1 MKGFI
6 LALQF
11 FTRIPIPIHIEF
23 STMNLKR
30 AFFFLPLVGGLI
42 ALITAI
48 PMYAIPNK
56 YSDFAAAA
64 SLVLYVILT
73 GGLHIDGL
81 ADTADGF
88 FSARSEKEKI
98 LEIMKDP
105 GIGSYGAITVFILLL
120 LKFIAFKTISAYGVI
135 PPFLILIPAGII
147 SRLSG
152 LGVVVFAK
160 QAKQTGLGILFHN
173 SATRFSFFF
182 WLILIF
188 IWYLLFNETSL
199 ISILKI
205 NFSLQDILL
214 KIKILF
220 LPVLAFLSAL
230 CIVNV
235 SYKKIGGTT
244 GDVNGCIVEVTETV
258 ILITSI
264 FIFN

>member
-11 FTRIPIPIHIEF
+11 FTRIPVPANIEF
-23 STMNLKR
+23 SIVNLKR

-42 ALITAI
+42 ALITAAPI
-48 PMYAIPNK
+48 YLIPNK

-64 SLVLYVILT
+64 SLVLYLILT

-88 FSARSEKEKI
+88 FSARPEKEKI

-105 GIGSYGAITVFILLL
+105 GIGSYGATAVFISLL
-120 LKFIAFKTISAYGVI
+120 LKFIAFKAISIDRYI
-135 PPFLILIPAGII
+135 NPFLILISAGII

-152 LGVVVFAK
+152 LGVVVFSK
-160 QAKQTGLGILFHN
+160 QAKTTGLGILFHK
-173 SATRFSFFF
+173 SATRLSFFF

-188 IWYLLFNETSL
+188 IFYLLFSETSL
-199 ISILKI
+199 ISIPKI
-205 NFSLQDILL
+205 NFTLKEILL
-214 KIKILF
+214 RLKFLF
-220 LPVLAFLSAL
+220 MPLFAFLITV
-230 CIVNV
+230 CIVKI

-244 GDVNGCIVEVTETV
+244 GDVNGCIVEVTETL
-258 ILITSI
+258 ILLASI

>member
-11 FTRIPIPIHIEF
+11 FTRIPIPINIEF
-23 STMNLKR
+23 SKVNLKR
-30 AFFFLPLVGGLI
+30 AFFFLPLIGCLI
-42 ALITAI
+42 ASITAI
-48 PMYAIPNK
+48 PIYVIPNK

-64 SLVLYVILT
+64 SLVLYLILT

-88 FSARSEKEKI
+88 FSGRSGKEKI

-105 GIGSYGAITVFILLL
+105 EIGSYGAISIFILLL
-120 LKFIAFKTISAYGVI
+120 LKFIAFKTISVYGVI
-135 PPFLILIPAGII
+135 NPFFILVPAGII

-152 LGVVVFAK
+152 LGVVVFSK
-160 QAKQTGLGILFHN
+160 QAKETGLGILFHK

-188 IWYLLFNETSL
+188 IFYFLFSETL
-199 ISILKI
+199 FISIPKI
-205 NFSLQDILL
+205 NFTLQEIILR
-214 KIKILF
+214 IKLLF
-220 LPVLAFLSAL
+220 LPGIALLSTL
-230 CIVNV
+230 FIVKV
-235 SYKKIGGTT
+235 SYKKLGGTT
-244 GDVNGCIVEVTETV
+244 GDINGCIVEITETL
-258 ILITSI
+258 ILIASI